1 MRVVPRVVFVGLALL
16 LATPAGRGARGA
28 PAGATARTVVAPR
41 SLPRPPGP
49 EEDPWV
55 AGRVLVAPRGGVD
68 PTTLARRHGVRLAA
82 PPGPSG
88 WVAFAWDGPR
98 ARADVLARLRADR
111 DVRATSLEGRTYGA
125 AGSAIPFAEGP
136 AAMGSVPRA
145 RLHALQWHRT
155 AVDPMPVPQDLGRV
169 TVAVLDTGVAYEDR
183 ADGSR
188 TWRRAV
194 SLRCVRFVAPADFI
208 EHDGH
213 PNDDHQHGTHIAS
226 LVAGCGAL
234 PGVAPGVRV
243 MPVKVLDHD
252 DVGTELAL
260 VDGIHHAV
268 ENGAHVVNMSLSF
281 GPAYVAGPALVEA
294 LERAAH
300 ADVVLVAAAG
310 NEGGEVVTQPA
321 ASPLVVAVGALRP
334 IDAQRLA
341 PAGYSNASPRV
352 DLASPGGALDSDRNG
367 DGIVDGIL
375 AETIAL
381 QQPSSLGWWLYAG
394 TSQAAALVSAAA
406 AHLVHA
412 GLDAQRVRAVLEG
425 TTRPEPL
432 AGQPWVDGHGSGRLS
447 VPAARDAS
455 RNDVPAP
462 QSYYVSL
469 LPWLEAGTLQRV
481 RPRLQAVVLDSR
493 ARRASGVTLVGSLE
507 GTGGTAWVCRTDDA
521 GTCRVDGHW
530 RTPRPEDRWTW
541 RAEGVVVDGVSW
553 RPGAAAFTNRG
564 LQAILGAIDRD
575 PALQGAVLG
584 FRWRAGRV
592 PQLGAVADGVALVDL
607 DTLRGQTPRAR
618 LLVAATL
625 DATPATAAGSMAISA
640 ATPGLA
646 PAVRMVRDDV
656 GGTWAW
662 RLLRTRE
669 GAHPLLVMDALALAS
684 SPLDLTAPGLFGG
697 LGRGLTP
704 MLVGTGPMPGPV
716 AQNRHNGLDLA
727 RTPVG
732 SWLEAGGWP
741 AWQQP

>member
-1 MRVVPRVVFVGLALL
+1 MRVAAPRVASLALL
-16 LATPAGRGARGA
+16 LLPVLPGGRAKGAA
-28 PAGATARTVVAPR
+28 PELR
-41 SLPRPPGP
+41 SHGLVR

-55 AGRVLVAPRGGVD
+55 PGRVLVAPRTGVD
-68 PTTLARRHGVRLAA
+68 PARLARRHGARLAS

-88 WVAFAWDGPR
+88 WVALTWDGTRPR
-98 ARADVLARLRADR
+98 ADLLARLTVDR
-111 DVRATSLEGRTYGA
+111 DVRLATLEGRTYGTSGA
-125 AGSAIPFAEGP
+125 AVPFAEGP
-136 AAMGSVPRA
+136 AAMDAVPRA
-145 RLHALQWHRT
+145 HLRTLQWHRA

-183 ADGSR
+183 VDARR
-188 TWRRAV
+188 TWRRAG

-226 LVAGCGAL
+226 LVAGCDAL
-234 PGVAPGVRV
+234 PGVAPGVRL
-243 MPVKVLDHD
+243 MPVKVLDHE

-268 ENGAHVVNMSLSF
+268 EHGAHVVNMSLSF
-281 GPAYVAGPALVEA
+281 GPGYVAGPALVEA

-352 DLASPGGALDSDRNG
+352 DLASPGGALDADRNG

-381 QQPSSLGWWLYAG
+381 QHPSSLGWWLYAG

-406 AHLVHA
+406 AHLVRA
-412 GLDAQRVRAVLEG
+412 GLDAPRVRAVLEG

-447 VPAARDAS
+447 LAAARDATHGE
-455 RNDVPAP
+455 VPP
-462 QSYYVSL
+462 PPSYFVAL
-469 LPWLEAGTLQRV
+469 LPWLEAGTMQRV
-481 RPRLQAVVLDSR
+481 RPRLRAVVLDAQ
-493 ARRASGVTLVGSLE
+493 ARRAAGVTLVGSLE
-507 GTGGTAWVCRTDDA
+507 GTGGTSWACRTDGD
-521 GTCRVDGHW
+521 GTCSVDGHW

-541 RAEGVVVDGVSW
+541 RAEGVVADGVSW
-553 RPGAAAFTNRG
+553 RPGAAAFINRG
-564 LQAILGAIDRD
+564 LQALLGAMDRD
-575 PALQGAVLG
+575 GTVRGAVLG
-584 FRWRAGRV
+584 FRWRAGRQ
-592 PQLGAVADGVALVDL
+592 PELGAVADGVALVDL

-618 LLVAATL
+618 LLVNGTL
-625 DATPATAAGSMAISA
+625 EATPATASGSLAISA
-640 ATPGLA
+640 ATAGLA
-646 PAVRMVRDDV
+646 PSVRLVPHD
-656 GGTWAW
+656 GGGAWGW

-669 GAHPLLVMDALALAS
+669 GARPLLVLDAVALAA
-684 SPLDLTAPGLFGG
+684 SPLDVTAPGLYGG
-697 LGRGLTP
+697 LGRGWTP

-716 AQNRHNGLDLA
+716 ATNRRNGLDLT

-732 SWLEAGGWP
+732 AWLEAGGWP